1 MKTASRLSL
10 VAGLLLAL
18 ASMVGCTT
26 LQSTR
31 LPPDE
36 VRYGIRSGS
45 LVQPGDQI
53 SVVMDDGTETVLKV
67 REVEADAIR
76 GALKGGEET
85 AVAIDDVVAL
95 RTHQLEPVRTT
106 FYAFMAASGSLFL
119 VWMLAIVM

>member
-1 MKTASRLSL
+1 METPSRLFI

-31 LPPDE
+31 LPPE
-36 VRYGIRSGS
+36 EIRYGIRNGS

-53 SVVMDDGTETVLKV
+53 SVVTNDGKERVLKV

-76 GALKGGEET
+76 GALMGGEET
-85 AVAIDDVVAL
+85 EVAIDDVVAL
-95 RTHQLEPVRTT
+95 STPQLEPVRTV
-106 FYAFMAASGSLFL
+106 FYAFGASMGTLYL
-119 VWMLAIVM
+119 LALLALYL

>member
-1 MKTASRLSL
+1 METPSRLFI

-31 LPPDE
+31 LPPE
-36 VRYGIRSGS
+36 EIRYGIRNGS

-53 SVVMDDGTETVLKV
+53 SVVTNDGKERVLKV

-76 GALKGGEET
+76 GAFKWGEET
-85 AVAIDDVVAL
+85 EVAIDDVVAL
-95 RTHQLEPVRTT
+95 STPQLEPVRTV
-106 FYAFMAASGSLFL
+106 FYDFGASMGTLYL
-119 VWMLAIVM
+119 LALLALYL

>member
-1 MKTASRLSL
+1 METPSRLFI

-31 LPPDE
+31 LPPE
-36 VRYGIRSGS
+36 EIRYGIRNGS

-53 SVVMDDGTETVLKV
+53 SVVTNDGKERVLKV

-85 AVAIDDVVAL
+85 EVAIDDVVAL
-95 RTHQLEPVRTT
+95 STPQLEPVRTV
-106 FYAFMAASGSLFL
+106 FYAFGASMGTLYL
-119 VWMLAIVM
+119 LALLALYL

>member
-1 MKTASRLSL
+1 MFI

-31 LPPDE
+31 LPPE
-36 VRYGIRSGS
+36 EIRYGIRNGS

-53 SVVMDDGTETVLKV
+53 SVVTNDGKERVLKV

-85 AVAIDDVVAL
+85 EVAIDDVVAL
-95 RTHQLEPVRTT
+95 STPQLEPVRTV
-106 FYAFMAASGSLFL
+106 FYAFGASMGTLYL
-119 VWMLAIVM
+119 LALLALYL